1 MDQFKA
7 TPSITSVQAD
17 AIRDAVLSA
26 ASDGHDATGLAALLI
41 AEFKAIKEAEAAA
54 TFDVSTLTALELRAL
69 RATSGA

>member
-17 AIRDAVLSA
+17 AIRDAMLSA
-26 ASDGHDATGLAALLI
+26 ASDGRDVTGLAASLI

-54 TFDVSTLTALELRAL
+54 KFDVSTLTALELRAL
-69 RATSGA
+69 RAVSGV